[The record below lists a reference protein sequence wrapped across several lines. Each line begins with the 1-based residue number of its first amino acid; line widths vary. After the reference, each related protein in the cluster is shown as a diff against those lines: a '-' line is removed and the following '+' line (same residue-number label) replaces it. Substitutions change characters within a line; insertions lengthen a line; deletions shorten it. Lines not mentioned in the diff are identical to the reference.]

1 MAWGVIWREPQS
13 FTVSLRTV
21 VVAALAVETF
31 VNECTAAAEPATADN
46 VSVCTGQCHKNA

>member
-13 FTVSLRTV
+13 FTVSLHTA

-31 VNECTAAAEPATADN
+31 VNVCTGAAEPATTDY